1 MEKAVLRLVLLSA
14 VCLLLFFLFTDNS
27 KHNGVILDNSY
38 EIIDTDNDDFAPVI
52 EQNKGKNNIGSFA
65 VILILSIIIILALS
79 DVFVVKS
86 RKMKVRRSSVLSDEE
101 HLKQVTYRTYLT
113 YLNSIAKL
121 EQLREFEPDVSADFF
136 KNLEGNLLKIKESG
150 QQIVVKELEIDSIK
164 IEQLVCDIS
173 NKPMSFVGVINAR
186 MQRFLTNSQTGELIE
201 GFTRNKHRHCAS
213 TYFELVNNEWKM
225 SAILEDP
232 SVF

>member
-65 VILILSIIIILALS
+65 VILILSVIIILALS

-136 KNLEGNLLKIKESG
+136 
-150 QQIVVKELEIDSIK
+150 
-164 IEQLVCDIS
+164 
-173 NKPMSFVGVINAR
+173 
-186 MQRFLTNSQTGELIE
+186 
-201 GFTRNKHRHCAS
+201 
-213 TYFELVNNEWKM
+213 
-225 SAILEDP
+225 
-232 SVF
+232 

>member
-65 VILILSIIIILALS
+65 IILILSVIIILALS

-86 RKMKVRRSSVLSDEE
+86 RKMKVRRSSVLSE
-101 HLKQVTYRTYLT
+101 R
-113 YLNSIAKL
+113 SI
-121 EQLREFEPDVSADFF
+121 
-136 KNLEGNLLKIKESG
+136 
-150 QQIVVKELEIDSIK
+150 
-164 IEQLVCDIS
+164 
-173 NKPMSFVGVINAR
+173 
-186 MQRFLTNSQTGELIE
+186 
-201 GFTRNKHRHCAS
+201 
-213 TYFELVNNEWKM
+213 
-225 SAILEDP
+225 
-232 SVF
+232 

>member
-65 VILILSIIIILALS
+65 VILILSVIIILALS

-150 QQIVVKELEIDSIK
+150 QQIVVKELEIESIK

-201 GFTRNKHRHCAS
+201 SFTRNKHRHFAS